1 VTTATVKWCVPREQE
16 LRWRHWDDQYVVY
29 HCQSGDTHL
38 LNELA
43 ARTLRRLETDPV
55 EAEEL
60 ACHVAAALELE
71 ADTHLHRHIRELL
84 SRFEELG
91 LVDRV
96 HAIRRSHEE
105 RSG

>member
-1 VTTATVKWCVPREQE
+1 VTTPDVKWCVPREQE
-16 LRWRHWDDQYVVY
+16 LRWRHWKDQHVVY

-43 ARTLRRLETDPV
+43 ARTLRRLVEEPV
-55 EAEEL
+55 EPEAL
-60 ACHVAAALELE
+60 VLHVAAALELE
-71 ADTHLHRHIRELL
+71 ADSQLRRHIRELL
-84 SRFEELG
+84 FRFEELG

-96 HAIRRSHEE
+96 HAVQRSHEE